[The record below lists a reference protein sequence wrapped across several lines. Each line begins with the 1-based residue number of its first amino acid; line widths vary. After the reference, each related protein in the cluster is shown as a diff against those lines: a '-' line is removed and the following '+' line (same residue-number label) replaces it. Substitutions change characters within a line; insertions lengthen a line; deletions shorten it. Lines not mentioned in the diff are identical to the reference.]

1 MNKTTELKNYYIKMI
16 HTLKHNYFID
26 DECRKIYL
34 KSVYNKES
42 LTELSINELREV
54 LTVCGYKPYKKYT
67 PSYKKAKISKDKSQ
81 TKANAKAAGINDTA
95 PIKDSLYATKRQL
108 ETIAGIWDEIA
119 RNKSPMAL
127 REFIFRIVK
136 IRPLHL
142 KSLSRDD
149 ARDVVQAL
157 IQMKE
162 KHASRDNQ

>member
-26 DECRKIYL
+26 EECRKIYL

-42 LTELSINELREV
+42 LSDLTINELREV

-67 PSYKKAKISKDKSQ
+67 PSYKKARPKTDNQGQVASIAS
-81 TKANAKAAGINDTA
+81 GINETV
-95 PIKDSLYATKRQL
+95 PIKDGLHATKRQL
-108 ETIAGIWDEIA
+108 ETITGIWEQIA

-162 KHASRDNQ
+162 KHANSDNK

>member
-26 DECRKIYL
+26 EECRKIYL

-42 LTELSINELREV
+42 LSDLTINELREV

-67 PSYKKAKISKDKSQ
+67 PSYKNTRSKTDNQ
-81 TKANAKAAGINDTA
+81 GQAASSASGINETA
-95 PIKDSLYATKRQL
+95 PIKDSLHATKRQL
-108 ETIAGIWDEIA
+108 ETITGIWEQIA

-142 KSLSRDD
+142 KSLSRED

-162 KHASRDNQ
+162 KHASNDNQ